1 MRTRANKNY
10 VASVSVFTSV
20 VARRASLALSNALGA
35 RMCQGTFFVLK
46 TVKILIPSTAGFRQ
60 SFLRQAQSE
69 YDTSADLEK

>member
-35 RMCQGTFFVLK
+35 RTCLGAFFLIVQKYKK
-46 TVKILIPSTAGFRQ
+46 TVNIKKYLKKTENNI
-60 SFLRQAQSE
+60 
-69 YDTSADLEK
+69 